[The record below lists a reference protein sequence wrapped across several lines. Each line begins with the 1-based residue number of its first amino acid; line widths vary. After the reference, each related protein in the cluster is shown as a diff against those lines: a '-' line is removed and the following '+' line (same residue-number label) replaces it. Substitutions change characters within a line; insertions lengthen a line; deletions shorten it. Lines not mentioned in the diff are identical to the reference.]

1 MVNPN
6 PLPKEWHEDI
16 QTLSL
21 LSMQVLLV
29 RIFRARIIPLRE
41 FSRLCIVLGMK
52 SFRSVLGHTGFCIFG
67 GVHRKW
73 KVSNTF
79 LMSLITG
86 LTLSLAS
93 VSNDIQCAG
102 WCLLHLQ
109 YFLRGHFY
117 TKLLEFIL
125 MYSILSGNQI
135 FSMCY
140 ASYHLS

>member
-1 MVNPN
+1 
-6 PLPKEWHEDI
+6 
-16 QTLSL
+16 
-21 LSMQVLLV
+21 MQVLLI

-41 FSRLCIVLGMK
+41 FSRLCIVLSMK
-52 SFRSVLGHTGFCIFG
+52 SFRSVLGHTRFCIFG

-86 LTLSLAS
+86 LTLSLTS

-102 WCLLHLQ
+102 QCLLLLQ

-117 TKLLEFIL
+117 TKLLVLIL
-125 MYSILSGNQI
+125 RYRYCLGIKCFQWAML
-135 FSMCY
+135 
-140 ASYHLS
+140 YHLS